1 MGDSRYFIPQK
12 MILKKEEFSSIGEDG
27 AQASVGLIYKLLLLH
42 NYKIEDD
49 AIVSDTKY
57 LIKDNIKIAEVS
69 LNDVVYF
76 LHTSHTTYKLYVNR
90 LDKALKSKFERNRN
104 LTSEYENVLRQLED
118 IYVAKYLFKK
128 LPLTIRIEYLK

>member
-49 AIVSDTKY
+49 AIVS
-57 LIKDNIKIAEVS
+57 
-69 LNDVVYF
+69 DVVYF